1 MRRHRSIPNLDSLVI
16 GTCIGLIIVAALGD
30 EAVTLGLTP
39 PMAGPSV
46 LWITALVFA
55 LISGLASLVNSA
67 KAAGPGTE
75 PKRSKNQLTTPLR
88 RRTFALAAL
97 LA

>member
-16 GTCIGLIIVAALGD
+16 GTCIGLIVVAALGD

-39 PMAGPSV
+39 PMAAPSV

-75 PKRSKNQLTTPLR
+75 PNTIRVAATRPRSAEVKEPTHNS
-88 RRTFALAAL
+88 A
-97 LA
+97 